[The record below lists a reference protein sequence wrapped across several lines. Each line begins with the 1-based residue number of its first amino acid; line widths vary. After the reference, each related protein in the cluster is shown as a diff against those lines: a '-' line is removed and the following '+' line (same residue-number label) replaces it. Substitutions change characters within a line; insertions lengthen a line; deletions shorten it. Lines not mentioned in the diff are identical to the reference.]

1 MAFNIEESLKSIN
14 DTLTSSKKDFS
25 DFSTKMDGQFK
36 AQDARIS
43 NIETTLKEKLIKEH
57 GDKEMSEDTWS
68 WARVA
73 YATVT
78 KDWDIAPFERS
89 EIQKWREKTM
99 QAGTPAAGGSLIPPQ
114 YSAELIT
121 LLKAQLVLE
130 KAGMRV
136 MDGLKGSPVIIP
148 KITSGLTTYW
158 IAEGSGPTAND
169 LGTGRLELQPR
180 KCAALVKMSNDVR
193 LLSMPSVEAA
203 VRSDLVL
210 ALGEAV
216 EKAVFAGTGLTG
228 QPTGLDVW
236 SPAINASTYSGA
248 DAGAAYKAWRDMQY
262 QLELDNALTGK
273 LAYVMSPAS
282 YYFMSGAAS
291 AVEKVPVFQQGFNTA
306 WGTAT
311 PRQFGGYPVFTTTN
325 CTPTATAYF
334 ANWDDVILAIWS
346 QIDIAASDQ
355 TYTAFQNDELWI
367 RAIIRCD
374 VGIRR
379 EVSVCKMPSV
389 IVVT

>member
-36 AQDARIS
+36 SQDARIS

-57 GDKEMSEDTWS
+57 GDKEMPKDTWS

-78 KDWDIAPFERS
+78 KDWSMAPFEQS

-99 QAGTPAAGGSLIPPQ
+99 QAGTPAAGGALVPPQ
-114 YSAELIT
+114 YSAELIG
-121 LLKAQLVLE
+121 LLRAQLVLE
-130 KAGMRV
+130 RAGIRV
-136 MDGLKGSPVIIP
+136 MDGLTGSPVIIP
-148 KITSGLTTYW
+148 KISSGVTAYW
-158 IAEGSGPTAND
+158 VAEGAGPTAAD

-193 LLSMPSVEAA
+193 LLSLPSVEAG
-203 VRSDLVL
+203 VRSDIVL
-210 ALGEAV
+210 ALREAV
-216 EKAVFAGTGLTG
+216 EKAVFSGTGLTG
-228 QPTGLDVW
+228 QPTGIDLW
-236 SPAINASTYSGA
+236 SPTVNTATYTA
-248 DAGAAYKAWRDMQY
+248 TDAGTKINSWKDMIY
-262 QLELDNALTGK
+262 QLETDNALSGK
-273 LAYVMSPAS
+273 LAYVTTPAAYWFLGKLVSATEKIPLWPS
-282 YYFMSGAAS
+282 YTSSLADTPPRSFM
-291 AVEKVPVFQQGFNTA
+291 
-306 WGTAT
+306 
-311 PRQFGGYPVFTTTN
+311 GYPVYTTTS
-325 CTPTATAYF
+325 ATSGVAYF

-346 QIDIAASDQ
+346 QIDVAASDQ

-379 EVSVCKMPSV
+379 EVSVCYMTTITS
-389 IVVT
+389 